1 MSAEEVLKAN
11 EEEALDDHQFV
22 SHVTGKGN
30 GQGSAKKF
38 GAAGFITLILAV
50 FLVVFNSGNM
60 VPSAISDRLIEEM
73 DVQYADAV
81 ESKMVVFQQALA
93 TGDVPANTV
102 GLLKQNNVLVGYLQ
116 DGEFVEA
123 NQSEQSLVLKMDNK
137 IIKAEDFVETVNN
150 DVMLYDAFN
159 RATYGR
165 AAYYYDEPAYD
176 VFKKL
181 GTNRNNYTED
191 SDFNEVM
198 EKVVGEGS
206 DIDVNS
212 VALMEK
218 EVEENGEIKTVTY
231 YGTIGGN
238 ATSKDAAATDFV
250 NAVGN
255 KNVAGDSETATLN
268 AASTINVADTV
279 AKEQKSSSLFLAFM
293 ENVSKMKA
301 GEGNSAKVNEAMNY
315 LYSREKNQIV
325 DVETGEI
332 IEVEGSMVESPSMYA
347 VLSGERIDVNKVKNY
362 ASDRVLK
369 TVENH
374 IGAEAGESVLSGS
387 IASTASG
394 TRGSIGRYVSGGAG
408 ASNEALSLVTP
419 TISSSLVNNSFSDIN
434 GIGGGEMLVE
444 GAINVGKELAKA
456 SGATAGDA
464 EAVKAYAR
472 LNSSVLALDA
482 AADRMNRSPFDITSK
497 NTFLGS
503 IVYRLAIAV
512 NKSRSLFSGFS
523 TLSRVVASSIG
534 ALLPVTYADDE
545 SEAYLANF
553 GDCETIG
560 RIGAVGS
567 AGCSMIATFDTST
580 LDDVFDD
587 VGFINFVEAN
597 TTLKNG
603 VRTINQNS
611 VLANFIKYNDERQ
624 TPIGVTDGGI
634 LRSINTGSSSV
645 NFLTDILAMIRD
657 SFGSSENSKRIAS
670 GEAFVNSSSNG
681 DWQTYKYAQRYVS
694 LARAM
699 AALRQYD
706 GGETAYNNVKFF
718 EGAENPVVAFLNS
731 YHNVAK
737 D

>member
-30 GQGSAKKF
+30 EQGSAKKF

-150 DVMLYDAFN
+150 DVILYDAFN
-159 RATYGR
+159 RATYSR

-434 GIGGGEMLVE
+434 GISGGEMLVE

-464 EAVKAYAR
+464 EAVKAYAK

-580 LDDVFDD
+580 LDGVFSDA
-587 VGFINFVEAN
+587 GFINFVEAN

-694 LARAM
+694 LARAT

-706 GGETAYNNVKFF
+706 GGETAYNNIKFF

-731 YHNVAK
+731 YYNVAK